1 MIDIKEAKEAAEA
14 ELREEKMKEAKTK
27 IKSKL
32 REISSAE
39 KIVANLKRELEDLYV
54 EIGSNS

>member
-39 KIVANLKRELEDLYV
+39 KIVDNLKRELEDLYV